1 MATRR
6 NGDDT
11 SSRDGWGGRDGI
23 RDGDPQTDQLDPLD
37 RLRYDGET
45 EQRRVALESATVVVT
60 SHRVLAVDH
69 DGSSGRGTAGTG
81 NRPYRYADRPNVQRV
96 DVSTGGAPT
105 HLYRALLTG
114 ALGLTLLTISLA
126 TSFAAMVPAV
136 ALESGETSGD
146 ETSPGAASETG
157 GTGAETAAGADPGTD
172 IATTAAVDGLFETF
186 GLVFQALDLAVLVG
200 GLLSLGLTAV
210 FATLYVRSRGER
222 LRIEV
227 AGEADIELPLGRTD
241 DGRATALSLREA
253 IQPGPVGGQS
263 IAATSGGIS
272 DRGRDGN
279 SLNDEFGPG
288 NGW

>member
-1 MATRR
+1 M
-6 NGDDT
+6 
-11 SSRDGWGGRDGI
+11 
-23 RDGDPQTDQLDPLD
+23 DPLD

-69 DGSSGRGTAGTG
+69 AGDSGRETAG

-96 DVSTGGAPT
+96 DVSTGGAPV
-105 HLYRALLTG
+105 HLYRTLLSG

-136 ALESGETSGD
+136 ALESDGTSGD
-146 ETSPGAASETG
+146 GTSSGVESETG
-157 GTGAETAAGADPGTD
+157 ASGAETATGAESGTD
-172 IATTAAVDGLFETF
+172 ISTTAAVDGIFETF

-200 GLLSLGLTAV
+200 GLLSLGLAAV
-210 FATLYVRSRGER
+210 FATLYVRSRRER

-227 AGEADIELPLGRTD
+227 AGEANIELPLGRTD
-241 DGRATALSLREA
+241 DGRVTALSLREA
-253 IQPGPVGGQS
+253 IRPGPVGGQS
-263 IAATSGGIS
+263 LAATSGSTS
-272 DRGRDGN
+272 DRDGDGH